1 MVAHAGHKNKHISI
15 NMSQK
20 LRPISDYMRKK
31 ELSKM
36 LISAIY
42 IKIMEIAEPFCKY
55 LPKDVNYP
63 YLIHL
68 SDIFEYVVEHVIL
81 NNFLSY
87 VQLPLVVCLRN
98 IRKILPLPQ
107 QWILPVILL
116 VRDDV
121 CVRIGYLTVSIR
133 LTRSDKVTPNS
144 NLILIFC
151 LWFT

>member
-1 MVAHAGHKNKHISI
+1 MAAHGGHKNKHIFI

-36 LISAIY
+36 LISATY
-42 IKIMEIAEPFCKY
+42 IKIMEIAEPSCKY

-107 QWILPVILL
+107 Q
-116 VRDDV
+116 
-121 CVRIGYLTVSIR
+121 
-133 LTRSDKVTPNS
+133 
-144 NLILIFC
+144 
-151 LWFT
+151 